1 MKNALLFLAAF
12 CMTLAAC
19 KSSEKDANSKTS
31 TTANEETEY
40 IDNGMPERADALL
53 SRKDS
58 VALAKLYHD
67 YEKAVNDF
75 HEKARTMDITSEDV
89 DRQLE
94 KLKTDFEASL
104 AGNPHFA
111 PAVELRSLLANYKKE
126 MTKDDERKYDVNL
139 KLDKDMP
146 EEFVMHEKEMFFQEK
161 WDEKLIKLL
170 QEHPGF
176 MECPPYM
183 FKETLDLG
191 IDVVTSTDGRV
202 RYYSY
207 ISGQWRNVASVT
219 CIRQYRSDS
228 GQIIVSKVENDDSWG
243 AVEEVHSLHVDGK
256 TVYLLKKAR
265 NEGYYFITYHAEE
278 IEGDKIVHPTLF
290 DTKDNKVPHVKYD
303 LEGPEKDWV
312 AKYDEKN
319 KTIYMRVTS
328 KDDGYRLNDTYVTY
342 TFDGKFFR
350 LSGQHKD

>member
-1 MKNALLFLAAF
+1 MKKTLLFLAAF
-12 CMTLAAC
+12 CMAIAAC
-19 KSSEKDANSKTS
+19 TSSVKDANSKIS
-31 TTANEETEY
+31 TTANDETEV
-40 IDNGMPERADALL
+40 IDRGMPERADALL
-53 SRKDS
+53 PRKDS
-58 VALAKLYHD
+58 LALAKLYHD
-67 YEKAVNDF
+67 YEKAVNEF
-75 HEKARTMDITSEDV
+75 REKARTMDITNEDV

-111 PAVELRSLLANYKKE
+111 PAVELRNLLVNYQKE
-126 MTKDDERKYDVNL
+126 MTKDEERKYDVNL

-146 EEFVMHEKEMFFQEK
+146 EEFVTHEKEVFFQERM
-161 WDEKLIKLL
+161 DEKLIKLL
-170 QEHPGF
+170 QDNPGF

-183 FKETLDLG
+183 FMETLDLG
-191 IDVVTSTDGRV
+191 IDVVTSADGRV

-219 CIRQYRSDS
+219 CIRQFRSDN
-228 GQIIVSKVENDDSWG
+228 GRIFVSKVENDDSWG

-265 NEGYYFITYHAEE
+265 NDGYYFITYHAEE
-278 IEGDKIVHPTLF
+278 IEGDKIVHSTLF
-290 DTKDNKVPHVKYD
+290 DTKDNKAPYVKYN

-328 KDDGYRLNDTYVTY
+328 KDDGYRLNDAYVTY
-342 TFDGKFFR
+342 AFDGKLFR